1 MQNGTPSNA
10 EDDIDE
16 SANEHWQQQ
25 LQLAAESRQASS
37 PHYYARTVAQQT
49 KGIQITP
56 TQSDAQ
62 ETTGEDCSR
71 LAISKDDVKQR
82 WRALDFGGQGLR
94 ALSNALF
101 NYAFLDTLYLNHN
114 KLKTLPPAIGQL
126 RNLRHLDLSG
136 NELTELPDEIGMLTN
151 LQKLLIFDNNLHTL
165 PYEMGYLYHL
175 ETLGIEGNPLSE
187 VLKSHIMKE
196 GTKAL
201 IKYLKEEMPG
211 M

>member
-1 MQNGTPSNA
+1 
-10 EDDIDE
+10 
-16 SANEHWQQQ
+16 
-25 LQLAAESRQASS
+25 
-37 PHYYARTVAQQT
+37 
-49 KGIQITP
+49 
-56 TQSDAQ
+56 
-62 ETTGEDCSR
+62 
-71 LAISKDDVKQR
+71 
-82 WRALDFGGQGLR
+82 
-94 ALSNALF
+94 
-101 NYAFLDTLYLNHN
+101 
-114 KLKTLPPAIGQL
+114 LKTRPPTIGQL

-136 NELTELPDEIGMLTN
+136 NDLTELPDEIGMLTN

-175 ETLGIEGNPLSE
+175 ETLGIEGNPLNE